1 MLDLTFALQPGGGM
15 PLYEQLYRQLAGQIG
30 AGQLAAGS
38 RMPGKRSLAETLG
51 VSVNTV
57 DTAYQILTAEG
68 YLESRPRSGFFVQ
81 EGLRG
86 GWAGPCI
93 AGARANS
100 PSPGGAAGGAG
111 ANGPAAG
118 SRPTN
123 GMGANNITAG
133 TDGPEPLPC
142 PASFDAAPGADAP
155 DRRDKGEV
163 QCPSPLSE
171 TKEPSPCPRA
181 PDESEN
187 ANSAVPVQFDL
198 STSGV
203 DTRLFPFRSWGR
215 IQKELLYSSPGLLG
229 HGHRQGDE
237 NLRAAIAGYLSGY
250 RGVRCSPGQIVVGA
264 GLEYLLG
271 LLARLLAGSTAAV
284 ENPGY
289 ARTRIILGNNGIPC
303 RPLDIDGGG
312 LPAAALT
319 ASGAKIAYVTP
330 SHQFPTGVTMPAG
343 RRAELLAWARAEP
356 GRYILEDDYDSEF
369 RYDIRPL
376 PSLQGMA
383 GPDGPVVY
391 LTTFSKSLAPSIR
404 IACMVLPRP
413 LLERYRA
420 MYGVYSSTVSR
431 FEQQTLCRFME
442 EGYFTRHLARLRKA
456 YRLRMEGLCAALEE
470 AFGPGRL
477 RLQGRHSGLHL
488 LLGLCG
494 ESAGITEE
502 KMVQTARAAGVRLTG
517 LSSYYMARPGLCPP
531 RTVVVGYAGLPPE
544 QLVPLAQTLARAW
557 TPTP

>member
-1 MLDLTFALQPGGGM
+1 MLDIPFALRPGAGA
-15 PLYEQLYRQLAGQIG
+15 PLYEQLYRHLAGQIRSG
-30 AGQLAAGS
+30 KLAAGS
-38 RMPGKRSLAETLG
+38 RLPGKRSLAEALG

-57 DTAYQILTAEG
+57 DTAYQMLTAEG

-86 GWAGPCI
+86 GWEGPCWD
-93 AGARANS
+93 
-100 PSPGGAAGGAG
+100 AAADGMGTVFS
-111 ANGPAAG
+111 PAAQ
-118 SRPTN
+118 R
-123 GMGANNITAG
+123 TA
-133 TDGPEPLPC
+133 
-142 PASFDAAPGADAP
+142 
-155 DRRDKGEV
+155 
-163 QCPSPLSE
+163 
-171 TKEPSPCPRA
+171 KEPSPVA
-181 PDESEN
+181 P
-187 ANSAVPVQFDL
+187 VRFDL

-203 DTRLFPFRSWGR
+203 DTRLFPFRTWGR
-215 IQKELLYSSPGLLG
+215 IQKELLYSAPELLG

-237 NLRAAIAGYLSGY
+237 NLRAQIAGYLSGY
-250 RGVRCSPGQIVVGA
+250 RGVRCSPEQIVVGA

-289 ARTRIILGNNGIPC
+289 ARTRTILNNNGIPC
-303 RPLDIDGGG
+303 RLLDIDGGG
-312 LPAAALT
+312 LPVPALA
-319 ASGAKIAYVTP
+319 ASGAQLAYVTP

-343 RRAELLAWARAEP
+343 RRAELLAWARGGP

-404 IACMVLPRP
+404 IACMVLPGP
-413 LLERYRA
+413 LLERYQA

-442 EGYFTRHLARLRKA
+442 EGHFTRHLARLRKA
-456 YRLRMEGLCAALEE
+456 YRLRMEGLAAALEE

-488 LLGLCG
+488 LLSLEGG
-494 ESAGITEE
+494 QATEQQ
-502 KMVQTARAAGVRLTG
+502 MLNAARAAGVRLAG
-517 LSSYYMARPGLCPP
+517 LSSYYMARPALCPP

-544 QLVPLAQTLARAW
+544 DLAPLAQALARAW
-557 TPTP
+557 LG

>member
-1 MLDLTFALQPGGGM
+1 MLDIPFALQPGAGA
-15 PLYEQLYRQLAGQIG
+15 PLYEQLYRHLAGQIRSG
-30 AGQLAAGS
+30 KLAAGS
-38 RMPGKRSLAETLG
+38 RLPGKRSLAEALG

-57 DTAYQILTAEG
+57 DTAYQMLTAEG

-86 GWAGPCI
+86 GWDGPCWD
-93 AGARANS
+93 AAADDTGAVFS
-100 PSPGGAAGGAG
+100 
-111 ANGPAAG
+111 PAAQQ
-118 SRPTN
+118 
-123 GMGANNITAG
+123 TA
-133 TDGPEPLPC
+133 
-142 PASFDAAPGADAP
+142 
-155 DRRDKGEV
+155 
-163 QCPSPLSE
+163 
-171 TKEPSPCPRA
+171 KEPSPMPA
-181 PDESEN
+181 AASAAEPDEPPCPAGFDTVDDTLEPGVRGEDGTQCPSLCLRQKNRPPVLQEP
-187 ANSAVPVQFDL
+187 SPVPPVRFDL

-203 DTRLFPFRSWGR
+203 DTQLFPFRTWGR
-215 IQKELLYSSPGLLG
+215 IQKELLYSAPELLG

-237 NLRAAIAGYLSGY
+237 NLRAQIAGYLRGY
-250 RGVRCSPGQIVVGA
+250 RGVRCSPEQIVVGA

-289 ARTRIILGNNGIPC
+289 ARTRIILSNNGIPC
-303 RPLDIDGGG
+303 RLLDIDGGG
-312 LPAAALT
+312 LPVPALA
-319 ASGAKIAYVTP
+319 ASGAQLAYVTP

-343 RRAELLAWARAEP
+343 RRAELLAWARGGP

-404 IACMVLPRP
+404 IACMVLPGP
-413 LLERYRA
+413 LLERYQA

-442 EGYFTRHLARLRKA
+442 EGHFTRHLARLRKA
-456 YRLRMEGLCAALEE
+456 YRLRMEGLAAALEE

-488 LLGLCG
+488 LLSLEGSQTTEQQMLNA
-494 ESAGITEE
+494 AG
-502 KMVQTARAAGVRLTG
+502 AAGVRLAG
-517 LSSYYMARPGLCPP
+517 LSSYYMARPALCPP

-544 QLVPLAQTLARAW
+544 DLAPLARALARAW
-557 TPTP
+557 LG

>member
-1 MLDLTFALQPGGGM
+1 MLDLTFALQPGKET
-15 PLYEQLYRQLAGQIG
+15 PLYEQLYRHLAGQIG
-30 AGQLAAGS
+30 AGRLAAGS
-38 RMPGKRSLAETLG
+38 RMPGKRSLAEQLG

-57 DTAYQILTAEG
+57 DTAYQMLTAEG

-81 EGLRG
+81 EGLPG
-86 GWAGPCI
+86 GW
-93 AGARANS
+93 
-100 PSPGGAAGGAG
+100 GGAAGEFLGA
-111 ANGPAAG
+111 
-118 SRPTN
+118 
-123 GMGANNITAG
+123 
-133 TDGPEPLPC
+133 PLPV
-142 PASFDAAPGADAP
+142 PQSSIEPDGREDDAALDAAPQDTAQRRGDDKSGRQQAAKKPRGGTAAHPRHAAQNGGPAD
-155 DRRDKGEV
+155 
-163 QCPSPLSE
+163 
-171 TKEPSPCPRA
+171 
-181 PDESEN
+181 
-187 ANSAVPVQFDL
+187 VPVWFDL

-250 RGVRCSPGQIVVGA
+250 RGVRCGPEQIVVGA

-271 LLARLLAGSTAAV
+271 LLARLLAGGRAAV

-303 RPLDIDGGG
+303 IPLDIDSGG
-312 LPAAALT
+312 LPVAAL
-319 ASGAKIAYVTP
+319 AKSGARLAYVTP

-343 RRAELLAWARAEP
+343 RRAELLSWARAEP

-413 LLERYRA
+413 LLERYHT

-431 FEQQTLCRFME
+431 FEQQTLCRFIE

-456 YRLRMEGLCAALEE
+456 YRLRMESLCAALEE

-488 LLGLCG
+488 LLSLEGG
-494 ESAGITEE
+494 SAAITEQE
-502 KMVQTARAAGVRLTG
+502 MVRASRAAGVRLAG
-517 LSSYYMARPGLCPP
+517 LGDYYMARPERCPP

-544 QLVPLAQTLARAW
+544 KITPLARTLARAW
-557 TPTP
+557 AITP

>member
-1 MLDLTFALQPGGGM
+1 MLDLTFALQPGTKT

-30 AGQLAAGS
+30 AGRLAAGS
-38 RMPGKRSLAETLG
+38 RMPGKRSLAEQLG

-57 DTAYQILTAEG
+57 DTAYQMLTAEG

-81 EGLRG
+81 EGLFG
-86 GWAGPCI
+86 GWAG
-93 AGARANS
+93 A
-100 PSPGGAAGGAG
+100 PG
-111 ANGPAAG
+111 
-118 SRPTN
+118 
-123 GMGANNITAG
+123 
-133 TDGPEPLPC
+133 EPLGAPP
-142 PASFDAAPGADAP
+142 PAPQSSMEPPAPV
-155 DRRDKGEV
+155 R
-163 QCPSPLSE
+163 
-171 TKEPSPCPRA
+171 
-181 PDESEN
+181 
-187 ANSAVPVQFDL
+187 FDL

-250 RGVRCSPGQIVVGA
+250 RGVRCAPEQIVVGA

-271 LLARLLAGSTAAV
+271 LLARLLAGGSAAV

-303 RPLDIDGGG
+303 VPLDIDGGG
-312 LPAAALT
+312 LPVAAL
-319 ASGAKIAYVTP
+319 AKSGAALAYVTP

-383 GPDGPVVY
+383 GPDGPVIY

-413 LLERYRA
+413 LLARYHA

-456 YRLRMEGLCAALEE
+456 YRLRMESLCAALEE

-488 LLGLCG
+488 LLSLNG
-494 ESAGITEE
+494 ESAGITEAQ
-502 KMVQTARAAGVRLTG
+502 MVQAARAAGVRLAG
-517 LSSYYMARPGLCPP
+517 LGGYYMARPERCPP
-531 RTVVVGYAGLPPE
+531 RTVVVGYAGLPPGDI
-544 QLVPLAQTLARAW
+544 PLLAETLARAW
-557 TPTP
+557 D